1 MENSS
6 PILAF
11 GSWLG
16 AIACVIGRP
25 ISGYFQF
32 QFYLTARESGAW
44 PNVPG
49 QIIKADVGTTIVG
62 RSYADLSYSY
72 KVGGRE
78 FTGHRIRASDG
89 EYGSRDGAVR
99 AIQGL
104 APGQRV
110 AVYFDPDEL
119 ARSVLRPGAGSQEYI
134 QLLVSVVMFSL
145 GFALVLALWRSRGQ
159 RSETGANAKA
169 TSPRAMTSA

>member
-49 QIIKADVGTTIVG
+49 QIIKADVRTTIVG
-62 RSYADLSYSY
+62 RSYADVSYSY
-72 KVGGRE
+72 KVGGA
-78 FTGHRIRASDG
+78 RIHGTSHSCIGR
-89 EYGSRDGAVR
+89 
-99 AIQGL
+99 
-104 APGQRV
+104 RV
-110 AVYFDPDEL
+110 WIP
-119 ARSVLRPGAGSQEYI
+119 
-134 QLLVSVVMFSL
+134 
-145 GFALVLALWRSRGQ
+145 
-159 RSETGANAKA
+159 
-169 TSPRAMTSA
+169 